1 MPIPKKPSR
10 YTSAIQTKDKPALEF
25 ISRSDDGA
33 SAVPKK
39 PEPEAK
45 PMMIRGITQSLRRR
59 INEEAKRRSVTAS
72 AAIRMVLLDHLPPD
86 PGPENDE

>member
-10 YTSAIQTKDKPALEF
+10 YTNAIQTQDKPALEF

-39 PEPEAK
+39 QDAENK
-45 PMMIRGITQSLRRR
+45 PMMIRGITPVLKRR
-59 INEEAKRRSVTAS
+59 IEAEAKRRSVTAS
-72 AAIRMVLLDHLPPD
+72 AVVRMILLENLPEED
-86 PGPENDE
+86 D